1 MPYGAVIGLRNRLY
15 DIGFRIAVS
24 TSEPTTPPIADAG
37 VDVFANANEE
47 VTLDASGSYDPDG
60 DIIQYTWTRQPD
72 NIVLYSGSESTC
84 TTKALGRVEEVIKL
98 KVTDDIGITS
108 EDFVSIFNTK
118 LAGISQLQEQLA
130 ELQADIDTLEQ
141 QLAELQQQLEML
153 QVIVNEN
160 REAMEQFT
168 PLQRLLEELALT
180 LQDDT
185 E

>member
-1 MPYGAVIGLRNRLY
+1 M
-15 DIGFRIAVS
+15 
-24 TSEPTTPPIADAG
+24 
-37 VDVFANANEE
+37 
-47 VTLDASGSYDPDG
+47 
-60 DIIQYTWTRQPD
+60 
-72 NIVLYSGSESTC
+72 
-84 TTKALGRVEEVIKL
+84 
-98 KVTDDIGITS
+98 
-108 EDFVSIFNTK
+108 
-118 LAGISQLQEQLA
+118 QEQLA